1 MLVQTESDRWV
12 IPPQRALWLPP
23 LHIHSYHLL
32 SQTDLRAIYF
42 SSSLIAECTSFTKS
56 QQVHVITATPLVKE
70 LIAGL
75 FSEDYARPS
84 QRKIALLLLE
94 ILSEAPPLTM
104 ALPMPNDERLFS
116 AARSLLVNQ
125 RWEASL
131 SELAFMSAMSE
142 RTFSRL
148 FMKDTG
154 FSFRTW
160 KQRARICA
168 SLDLFGVGAAL
179 TFLLMLF
186 FSPRNSPSFFAQPAW
201 QLLGGVLGP
210 IYVIILTVVTPT
222 IGIAMTM
229 IGILAGQVF
238 KSLIIDH
245 FGLLGTSRRKIDSKR
260 IIALIFIIAALVMV
274 AQG

>member
-1 MLVQTESDRWV
+1 MIMAGAKSEMPGSIDKAPRHDEATGWSSTAISYQRGEADPPHHHVEGQLLFATRGVMLVQTESDRWV

-125 RWEASL
+125 RWETSL

-168 SLDLFGVGAAL
+168 SLDLLANGVPIKQVAYQLGFSCPAAFTAAFRCILGA
-179 TFLLMLF
+179 T
-186 FSPRNSPSFFAQPAW
+186 PRDFVP
-201 QLLGGVLGP
+201 
-210 IYVIILTVVTPT
+210 
-222 IGIAMTM
+222 
-229 IGILAGQVF
+229 
-238 KSLIIDH
+238 
-245 FGLLGTSRRKIDSKR
+245 
-260 IIALIFIIAALVMV
+260 
-274 AQG
+274 

>member
-1 MLVQTESDRWV
+1 MGD
-12 IPPQRALWLPP
+12 PPQRALWLPP

-168 SLDLFGVGAAL
+168 SLIFSRTVFQSNRSLTSLVSHARRPLPLLFAAFWGNATRFCAL
-179 TFLLMLF
+179 NRETLKAVFE
-186 FSPRNSPSFFAQPAW
+186 
-201 QLLGGVLGP
+201 
-210 IYVIILTVVTPT
+210 TV
-222 IGIAMTM
+222 M
-229 IGILAGQVF
+229 GILPDAETLRGQGYPAFAVE
-238 KSLIIDH
+238 KGSLICTRHTLID
-245 FGLLGTSRRKIDSKR
+245 
-260 IIALIFIIAALVMV
+260 
-274 AQG
+274 

>member
-94 ILSEAPPLTM
+94 ILVM
-104 ALPMPNDERLFS
+104 LP
-116 AARSLLVNQ
+116 
-125 RWEASL
+125 
-131 SELAFMSAMSE
+131 
-142 RTFSRL
+142 T
-148 FMKDTG
+148 
-154 FSFRTW
+154 
-160 KQRARICA
+160 
-168 SLDLFGVGAAL
+168 
-179 TFLLMLF
+179 
-186 FSPRNSPSFFAQPAW
+186 
-201 QLLGGVLGP
+201 
-210 IYVIILTVVTPT
+210 Y
-222 IGIAMTM
+222 
-229 IGILAGQVF
+229 
-238 KSLIIDH
+238 
-245 FGLLGTSRRKIDSKR
+245 
-260 IIALIFIIAALVMV
+260 
-274 AQG
+274 